1 MNVHEANMRL
11 TELKLA
17 REAAGKGIDVDQVDI
32 SVQEDGEELYASIY
46 WRGDSDYNTI
56 VFDFPA
62 GITPTNFDSSVVR
75 DMLLNYPST
84 AMH

>member
-32 SVQEDGEELYASIY
+32 SVQEDGEELYA
-46 WRGDSDYNTI
+46 
-56 VFDFPA
+56 FPA

>member
-1 MNVHEANMRL
+1 MNIYQASMRL

-17 REAAGKGIDVDQVDI
+17 REAEGKPIDIDQIDVDVL
-32 SVQEDGEELYASIY
+32 ETGEELFAAVY
-46 WRGDSDYNTI
+46 WKNDDYNM
-56 VFDFPA
+56 VCFEFPA